1 MTSLPYS
8 HYSPYRSKQS
18 DFPLPNFLN
27 GESLRIGSGKALDK
41 AIAELTSKGQMA
53 AGYGGGALGALF
65 GAGVGAGVGG
75 LTAGKGKR
83 LRNALI
89 GAGIGGVGGGALGG
103 LGGYYGSPFL
113 PGGSFTFADT
123 DKILSPR
130 EGLQSTLDNE
140 GKGPTTTKNISLA
153 DLLGMDFPGPQNSR
167 DWNIANSLGLKYP
180 GTPGHV
186 PNTGADL
193 ITKLRFWLANGKGFE
208 LQPQN

>member
-1 MTSLPYS
+1 MTSSAYS
-8 HYSPYRSKQS
+8 HYSPYRSKLGEIKGRSSSRLES
-18 DFPLPNFLN
+18 DL
-27 GESLRIGSGKALDK
+27 
-41 AIAELTSKGQMA
+41 AENLGKGQMA
-53 AGYGGGALGALF
+53 AGYGGGALGALL

-75 LTAGKGKR
+75 LTASKGKK

-123 DKILSPR
+123 DKTLSPA
-130 EGLQSTLDNE
+130 GDDYDPFANE

-153 DLLGMDFPGPQNSR
+153 NLLGMDFPGPQNSR

-180 GTPGHV
+180 GTPGHI

-193 ITKLRFWLANGKGFE
+193 ITKLRFLLANGKGFD
-208 LQPQN
+208 LGRQD